1 MAQILSG
8 KEPAAIIK
16 QQVKEA
22 IQKEGLKPGLGIVF
36 KGDLGDDTPAARY
49 VRNKVKDCAEVGI
62 YTKVVA
68 LDKYDNRYVDYI
80 EDMNGDPSIHGIIV
94 QLPLPDHMDTRQII
108 NTILPEKD
116 VDGLTQANIGRLWE
130 GKPLFKPCTPAAV
143 MELLEHYGYEL
154 DGTTWGN
161 MNVVI
166 LGRSDIVG
174 KPLAAMMLQANAT
187 VTVCHSHTP
196 SATMCNLLENADIIV
211 SAVGGSNIHGDVY
224 TVEDVDLNDF
234 NQQVI
239 FIDVG
244 ITTGKDGKLY
254 GDIDPECYTHP
265 NCEAYTPVP
274 GGIGPMTRAI
284 LLKNVLQAARL
295 QK

>member
-8 KEPAAIIK
+8 KELAAAIK

-22 IQKEGLKPGLGIVF
+22 IQEEGLTPGLGIVF

-62 YTKVVA
+62 HTRVVA
-68 LDKYDNRYVDYI
+68 LDKNDDRYVDYI
-80 EDMNGDPSIHGIIV
+80 EDMNGDPRIHGIIV
-94 QLPLPDHMDTRQII
+94 QLPLPNHLGTRRII

-143 MELLEHYGYEL
+143 MRLLEYYGYEL

-174 KPLAAMMLQANAT
+174 KPLAAMMLQQNAT
-187 VTVCHSHTP
+187 VSICHSHTL
-196 SATMCNLLENADIIV
+196 SATMSAMLENADIIV
-211 SAVGGSNIHGDVY
+211 SAVGSSNVQGNFY
-224 TVEDVDLNDF
+224 TVNSIDMDDF

-244 ITTGKDGKLY
+244 ISTGEDGKLY
-254 GDIDPECYTHP
+254 GDIDPDCYTHS

-274 GGIGPMTRAI
+274 GGIGPMTRAM
-284 LLKNVLQAARL
+284 LLENVLQAARL

>member
-16 QQVKEA
+16 QQVKET
-22 IQKEGLKPGLGIVF
+22 IQNEGLTPGLGIVF

-62 YTKVVA
+62 YTRVVA
-68 LDKYDNRYVDYI
+68 LDEHDDRYVDYI

-94 QLPLPDHMDTRQII
+94 QLPLPDHLNTRQVI

-116 VDGLTQANIGRLWE
+116 VDGLTQTNIGRLWE
-130 GKPLFKPCTPAAV
+130 SKPLFKPCTPAAV
-143 MELLEHYGYEL
+143 MRLLEYY
-154 DGTTWGN
+154 DISPWGKS
-161 MNVVI
+161 VVI

-174 KPLAAMMLQANAT
+174 RPLAAMMLQANAT
-187 VTVCHSHTP
+187 VSVCHSRTP
-196 SATMCNLLENADIIV
+196 DAVLYTLLEGADIIV
-211 SAVGGSNIHGDVY
+211 SAVGGANIHGNVY
-224 TVEDVDLNDF
+224 TLEDVAMDDF
-234 NQQVI
+234 NQKAVL
-239 FIDVG
+239 IDVG
-244 ITTGKDGKLY
+244 LSMSATGKLC
-254 GDIDPECYTHP
+254 GDIDPDCYNHY

-274 GGIGPMTRAI
+274 GGVGPMTRAM
-284 LLKNVLQAARL
+284 LLENVLQAARL